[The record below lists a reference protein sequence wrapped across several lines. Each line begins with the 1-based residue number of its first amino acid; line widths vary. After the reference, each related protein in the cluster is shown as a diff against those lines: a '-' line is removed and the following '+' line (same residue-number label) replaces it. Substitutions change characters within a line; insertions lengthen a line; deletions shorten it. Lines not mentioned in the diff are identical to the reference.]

1 MIAGTQVLMKAQNL
15 FPANSKME
23 MDKWKGVKT
32 MDKMSFEVAMK
43 KVFGMLPGQKLA
55 DFKAEIRQLTVE
67 DRREMALMLAE
78 ILKAQVTEWAVTA
91 IEGVHNELFRVVR
104 NGSKMPIPFAGPFL
118 NLRAERQVVIIM
130 IVIVQKKV

>member
-1 MIAGTQVLMKAQNL
+1 
-15 FPANSKME
+15 
-23 MDKWKGVKT
+23 

-78 ILKAQVTEWAVTA
+78 ILKAQVTE
-91 IEGVHNELFRVVR
+91 
-104 NGSKMPIPFAGPFL
+104 
-118 NLRAERQVVIIM
+118 
-130 IVIVQKKV
+130 